1 MSKKE
6 TMDEI
11 ENHCREA
18 FADKDKDR
26 VIPEKWFEGIKKMP
40 EEISKTLEKKITI
53 IEVTNELF
61 KVVSEGKSPGNN
73 GLTVTFFRAFWNK
86 ISEMVMNSLR
96 EGEE

>member
-11 ENHCREA
+11 ENHYREA

-53 IEVTNELF
+53 IEVTNALF
-61 KVVSEGKSPGNN
+61 KLVSKECHLISFSVAEKVIYMQGLHQTAPGQW
-73 GLTVTFFRAFWNK
+73 L
-86 ISEMVMNSLR
+86 
-96 EGEE
+96 